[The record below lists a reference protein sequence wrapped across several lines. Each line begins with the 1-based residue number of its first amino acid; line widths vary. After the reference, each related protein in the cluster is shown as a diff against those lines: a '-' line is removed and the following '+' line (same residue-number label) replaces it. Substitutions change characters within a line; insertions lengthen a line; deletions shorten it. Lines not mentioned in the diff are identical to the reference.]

1 MGIGV
6 NPFVWAGFSFIWS
19 SLAFAFVTGIYLG
32 WRYRLRPAIR
42 ARQKHAQAL
51 MMILCFIIG
60 TGWSISSL
68 LFYANDEEDGIQTD
82 NIYKLVLCMTFLHY
96 ASMNV
101 YFYRVW
107 RLCYKFRLQNA
118 FEKVREA
125 PATLNQRSILSHIL
139 SLNLSY
145 RALFSDSNVR
155 EQSEHLIS
163 WPRQT
168 SVSNSWFVR
177 YRNTLGRSR
186 VNKIFWSLVW
196 IAQCNIVFW
205 TQPEQMHHT
214 TFTWSPDKFADNFF
228 TCGFQFLCFI
238 VLFAFPGDDHFR
250 IKIELRLIFFINILE
265 TLLYYI
271 LVWCGILFA
280 AYMNLAICQCMIIV
294 AITWSNYRAVRSQ
307 SFCTIGP
314 IVREVSS
321 YSDVKMGKEIG
332 VTDVL
337 ECPSLFQAFE
347 RHLKREFTLE
357 HLNFIVA
364 VVHFRRLCDERNRGQ
379 SRKIKLIRG
388 EDDVPKSREIS
399 MQAWDSAMN
408 VCGSDTSNGSSVATS
423 TLSSAGRRVSSN
435 RRRSRPTPRL
445 HWIKSQIKRE
455 ADKQTT
461 ATFIFDEYCDRGAPQ
476 EINLSKEDRDHLIQ
490 FFSHSELDDDELS
503 NIFNRAFDSVLDL
516 LENDSL
522 RRFRRCSSFD
532 KNSKDLLVKNVYDV
546 NPDRKSLSCRTTVL

>member
-6 NPFVWAGFSFIWS
+6 NPIVWAGFSLIWS

-51 MMILCFIIG
+51 MIILCFIIG

-68 LFYANDEEDGIQTD
+68 FFYANEEEGGMQTD
-82 NIYKLVLCMTFLHY
+82 NIYKLVLCMTFGHY

-118 FEKVREA
+118 FERVREA
-125 PATLNQRSILSHIL
+125 PATLNQRSILRNIL
-139 SLNLSY
+139 S
-145 RALFSDSNVR
+145 RAMFSDWNVR

-168 SVSNSWFVR
+168 SVLGNSWFVR

-186 VNKIFWSLVW
+186 VNKIFWCLVW

-214 TFTWSPDKFADNFF
+214 TFTWTPDKFADDFF
-228 TCGFQFLCFI
+228 TFGFQFLCFI
-238 VLFAFPGDDHFR
+238 VLFAFPGSDHFR
-250 IKIELRLIFFINILE
+250 IKIELRLIFLINILE
-265 TLLYYI
+265 TLLYYM
-271 LVWCGILFA
+271 LVSYDNLFA
-280 AYMNLAICQCMIIV
+280 AYMNLAICQCLIIV
-294 AITWSNYRAVRSQ
+294 VITNTNYLAVRSQ
-307 SFCTIGP
+307 WFSTIGP

-321 YSDVKMGKEIG
+321 YSDVKMKKEIG

-364 VVHFRRLCDERNRGQ
+364 VVHYRRLCDWRNRGQ
-379 SRKIKLIRG
+379 SLKVKRIRG

-399 MQAWDSAMN
+399 MQAWDSGMN
-408 VCGSDTSNGSSVATS
+408 VYGSDTSNGSSVTPS
-423 TLSSAGRRVSSN
+423 TLSSAGRRSSSN

-455 ADKQTT
+455 ADKETT
-461 ATFIFDEYCDRGAPQ
+461 AIFIFDEYCDRGAPQ
-476 EINLSKEDRDHLIQ
+476 EINLSKDDRDHLIQ

-503 NIFNRAFDSVLDL
+503 RIFNRAFDSVLDL

-532 KNSKDLLVKNVYDV
+532 KFSKDLLVKNVYDV